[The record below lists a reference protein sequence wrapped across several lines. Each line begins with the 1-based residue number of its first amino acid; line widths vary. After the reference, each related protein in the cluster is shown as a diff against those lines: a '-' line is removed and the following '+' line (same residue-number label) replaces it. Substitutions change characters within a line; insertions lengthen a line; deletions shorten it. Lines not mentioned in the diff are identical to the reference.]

1 MQKLVIYGAG
11 GLGRE
16 VKSMLHQSTQEF
28 DLIGFLDDGLAA
40 GSSIAGVPVLG
51 NSDWLSN
58 CPSDIQIVLAI
69 GNPRVKHQVWQQIN
83 SKGAVKFATL
93 IHQRSIIQD
102 KDSVHIGMGSIIGA
116 GVVLTTGITVH
127 NHVLINLNVTI
138 GHDTIVG
145 DCCSIMPNASLAGE
159 VQLGQRVM
167 IGSGANI
174 INRIKIGDDA
184 IVGAGSVVNHAIKA
198 GATAV
203 GIPARSIKQQV

>member
-16 VKSMLHQSTQEF
+16 VKSMLPQCTEPF
-28 DLIGFLDDGLAA
+28 ELIGFLDDGLPA
-40 GSSIAGVPVLG
+40 GNSIAGVPVLG

-83 SKGAVKFATL
+83 SKKAVQFATL
-93 IHQRSIIQD
+93 IHQRSLIQD
-102 KDSVHIGMGSIIGA
+102 KDSVHIGMGSIVGA
-116 GVVLTTGITVH
+116 GAVLTTGITVH

-159 VQLGQRVM
+159 VQLGQR
-167 IGSGANI
+167 ANI

-184 IVGAGSVVNHAIKA
+184 IIGAGSVVNHHIKA

-203 GIPARSIKQQV
+203 GIPARSIK